1 MKYYLGYSR
10 YGLELQG
17 KTREELIQ
25 SYINVMG
32 GAENVLTHFLNN
44 MLILKDNIQDAKI
57 INNDDAGTML

>member
-32 GAENVLTHFLNN
+32 GAQNALTHFLNN
-44 MLILKDNIQDAKI
+44 LIILEDNIKDAKV
-57 INNDDAGTML
+57 INNNDVGTML